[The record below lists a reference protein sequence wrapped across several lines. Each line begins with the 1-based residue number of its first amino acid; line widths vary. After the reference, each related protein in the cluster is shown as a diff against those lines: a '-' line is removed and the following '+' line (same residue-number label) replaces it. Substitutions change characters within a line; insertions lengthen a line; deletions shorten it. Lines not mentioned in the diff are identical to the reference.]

1 MHDSPRRLGE
11 VKLQAERIGEPAMTD
26 TSVALLPDRGIVE
39 VEGEDAPDFLQSLVT
54 NDMDRAEP
62 GEALFAGL
70 LTPQGKIVF
79 DFLIF
84 CAAPN
89 RFLLDCPAEIAA
101 DLAKRL
107 SLYRLRAKVSV
118 TDRSAEIALAVALQ
132 DGAQPAE
139 GMLAAFADP
148 RYAQMPRRFIIAA
161 PQASADAAHGLAA
174 YHAARIAHCVPE
186 GYRDYRYGEV
196 FPHEVCYDLLGG
208 VDFEK
213 GCYVGQEVVSR
224 MHHRGIAKT
233 RICGV
238 RGAAD
243 LPATGTEISGGEYP
257 VGHLG
262 SSCGPDG
269 IALIRLD
276 RADETLGHGVPLHA
290 GDVRL
295 TLVRPQWANYEIPSA
310 GSAA

>member
-1 MHDSPRRLGE
+1 
-11 VKLQAERIGEPAMTD
+11 MTD

-39 VEGEDAPDFLQSLVT
+39 VEGVDAADFLQSLVT
-54 NDMDRAEP
+54 NDVDQSRP

-79 DFLIF
+79 DFLIY
-84 CAAPN
+84 CEAPT

-107 SLYRLRAKVSV
+107 TLYRLRSKVSV
-118 TDRSAEIALAVALQ
+118 ADRSAEMAVAVALQ
-132 DGAQPAE
+132 DGARPAE
-139 GMLAAFADP
+139 GVLATFADP
-148 RYAQMPRRFIIAA
+148 RYAPMPRRFILAAA
-161 PQASADAAHGLAA
+161 PPSTDAAHGLAA
-174 YHAARIAHCVPE
+174 YHRARIGHVVPE

-213 GCYVGQEVVSR
+213 GCYLGQEVVSR

-238 RGAAD
+238 RGQAD
-243 LPATGTEISGGEYP
+243 LPATGTEITGGEYP

-262 SSCGPDG
+262 SSSGADG
-269 IALIRLD
+269 IALVRLD
-276 RADETLGHGVPLHA
+276 RADETLSLGVPLRA
-290 GDVRL
+290 GDVGL

-310 GSAA
+310 GTRT